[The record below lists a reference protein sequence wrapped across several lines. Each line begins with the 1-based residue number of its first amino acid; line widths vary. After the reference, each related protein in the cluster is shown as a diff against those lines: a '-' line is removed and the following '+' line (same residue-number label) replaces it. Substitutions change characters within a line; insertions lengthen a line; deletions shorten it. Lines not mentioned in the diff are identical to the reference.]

1 MKRILQAMLCLPSL
15 LAVGVQAQTFTG
27 PSSSQTPY
35 VIPVTP
41 GVKITSIL
49 TTGDSVGGYKMAGL
63 PDGMGA
69 YDNNDGTFTVL
80 IAHEMGN
87 TVGIIR
93 NHGSIGAY
101 VSRWVI
107 NKSDLKVIDGG
118 DLMQRVN
125 LWDVATSKY
134 KTYSSY
140 YPSSLAAFGRFC
152 SADLA
157 PVGAYYNSKTGNGT
171 TARIFMCGEET
182 GTEGRV
188 VAHISSGPNMGTTY
202 EVPRLGKASWENYV
216 ARGRESDTTVMIG
229 MDDATPGQ
237 VYVYIGTKTNSG
249 TDIEKAGMTNG
260 KLYGIAVSG
269 FLTETSASVFPS
281 ATVFA
286 LANLGDVSSLTGAT
300 INTNSN
306 TLGITTFLRPEDGAW
321 DPANDSN
328 FYFNTTNAF
337 GSPSR
342 LWKLTFFNPDNLTAG
357 GKITAVLDGTEGQQM
372 FDNMSIDNWGHSIH
386 QEDVGNNAHLGKIW
400 QYDFAKDSSKI
411 IATHDSTR
419 FLTGG
424 SKFLTQDEEASGVI
438 DMQEIL
444 GPGMFLFVDQ
454 AHHATTPEL
463 VENGQLLALYNPDTY
478 NSNPEVSVSGNGLNI
493 SKDDLF
499 PSIAD
504 NTDFGTIDTGM
515 KVTKVYT
522 IKNAGP
528 GKLNITNIGFS
539 GVHASEFTLIGAPS
553 FPTAINAGDSLKLNV
568 QFAPKVVGLR
578 IATVT
583 INNNDFD
590 EKIYAYALQGVA
602 LNNRTGIANT
612 TAAASFVKLFP
623 NPTGDLAT
631 ISINLKKEEH
641 FEISVLD
648 LNGRKVMETIAQNF
662 QSGENKIGLNTSSLP
677 NGSYIV
683 EVASSNQTISIKML
697 IAH

>member
-1 MKRILQAMLCLPSL
+1 MKRNLQLL
-15 LAVGVQAQTFTG
+15 LALPLLLSTKSQAQTFTG

-35 VIPVTP
+35 VIPVAP

-49 TTGDSVGGYKMAGL
+49 TVGDSVGGYKMAGL

-80 IAHEMGN
+80 IGHEIGN
-87 TVGIIR
+87 TLGVIR
-93 NHGSIGAY
+93 NHGSIGTF

-107 NKSDLKVIDGG
+107 NKSDLKVIGGG
-118 DLMQRVN
+118 DLIQRMN
-125 LWDVATSKY
+125 LWDVATAKY
-134 KTYSSY
+134 KTYSSHT
-140 YPSSLAAFGRFC
+140 PSPLAALGRFC

-157 PVGAYYNSKTGNGT
+157 PASAYYNSKTGNGT
-171 TARIFMCGEET
+171 MARIFMTGEET
-182 GTEGRV
+182 GPEGRV
-188 VAHISSGPNMGTTY
+188 VAHVASGPNMGNSY

-237 VYVYIGTKTNSG
+237 VYVYIGTKTNTG
-249 TDIEKAGMTNG
+249 TDVDKAGMTNG
-260 KLYGIAVSG
+260 KLYGISVSG
-269 FLTETSASVFPS
+269 FLAETSGSVFPS
-281 ATVFA
+281 GTSFT
-286 LANLGDVSSLTGAT
+286 LANLGDVSSLSGAT

-321 DPANDSN
+321 DPTNDSN
-328 FYFNTTNAF
+328 FYFNTTNGF

-372 FDNMSIDNWGHSIH
+372 FDNLAIDNWGHSIN
-386 QEDVGNNAHLGKIW
+386 QEDVGNNAHLGKMW
-400 QYDFAKDSSKI
+400 QYTFATDSMKL

-419 FLTGG
+419 FLSGG
-424 SKFLTQDEEASGVI
+424 SKYLTQDEEASGVI

-454 AHHATTPEL
+454 AHYATTPEL
-463 VENGQLLALYNPDTY
+463 VEGGQLLALYNPDTY
-478 NSNPEVSVSGNGLNI
+478 NSNPELSVSGNGLNI

-499 PSIAD
+499 PSVAD
-504 NTDFGTIDTGM
+504 NTDFGAIDTGM
-515 KVTKVYT
+515 KVTKIYT

-528 GKLNITNIGFS
+528 GKLNVSNISFS
-539 GVHASEFTLIGAPS
+539 GAHASEFTLIGAPS
-553 FPTAINAGDSLKLNV
+553 FPTTINAGDSLKLNV

-578 IATVT
+578 TAMIT

-590 EKIYAYALQGVA
+590 EKTYPYALQGVA
-602 LNNRTGIANT
+602 LNNRTGITNT
-612 TAAASFVKLFP
+612 NAAASFVKLFP
-623 NPTGDLAT
+623 NPTGGLAT
-631 ISINLKKEEH
+631 VSINLKKEEH

-648 LNGRKVMETIAQNF
+648 LNGRKVMETIAQNL

-683 EVASSNQTISIKML
+683 EVASSNQTISIKMV